1 MRSLGL
7 CSPVSE
13 GRNVLVLSS
22 PWGSPGSV
30 FSKGRSCV
38 CCWAHTGGM
47 MEQTSGITDILARE
61 WESLLKMGLLSPL
74 GCLALLYSWHWPQT
88 PAQTRPS
95 PRHSGHSHCWPVL
108 RVLLLRGGA
117 GVWVRGIAQ
126 NSCHRN
132 NSWAWWAPASCQLPQ
147 ASRDP
152 GAEGLEP
159 GRILPFLP
167 QILSAHLGGAW
178 AKLGVVSEKT
188 PPNCQGTR
196 AGLWWLISLTKN
208 ISSHWPDVKSEKF
221 WGKKI
226 DKAALQNGCFP
237 WQNRCLVWV
246 FIALKSSSC
255 FGQKATETGQ
265 SLGLVGVLFPQ
276 RSKSSWLKEVFK
288 DGPGRKT
295 VQVSA
300 LALGTVSHVTELSQ

>member
-1 MRSLGL
+1 MS
-7 CSPVSE
+7 CTA
-13 GRNVLVLSS
+13 
-22 PWGSPGSV
+22 V
-30 FSKGRSCV
+30 FLTLTTNSCTALAFPLAFQTQPLLA
-38 CCWAHTGGM
+38 WA
-47 MEQTSGITDILARE
+47 
-61 WESLLKMGLLSPL
+61 
-74 GCLALLYSWHWPQT
+74 
-88 PAQTRPS
+88 
-95 PRHSGHSHCWPVL
+95 L
-108 RVLLLRGGA
+108 RVLLVWGGA
-117 GVWVRGIAQ
+117 GICIRGIAQ

-132 NSWAWWAPASCQLPQ
+132 NSLMSSLQPPAQLPQ

-152 GAEGLEP
+152 GTKGLEP
-159 GRILPFLP
+159 GQILPFLP
-167 QILSAHLGGAW
+167 QIFPAHLGGAW
-178 AKLGVVSEKT
+178 AKLGVVSEET
-188 PPNCQGTR
+188 PPGCQRTG
-196 AGLWWLISLTKN
+196 AGLWWWISLIKN
-208 ISSHWPDVKSEKF
+208 ILSHLTKCEIWEG

-237 WQNRCLVWV
+237 WQNRCSVWV

-288 DGPGRKT
+288 DVPGRQT